1 MENEG
6 WQNSIRH
13 SLSINRYFVKVPRE
27 QPGKGSFWR
36 IDQDSEAKLTD
47 SAFRKNSSA
56 KIEQP
61 AKLSEPKSLRKKEE
75 KPVKKRDLLSSIES
89 SDSDSELNVVT
100 PNKPA
105 SPASQTL
112 TCNQCNINDLQA
124 SVFSP
129 EEMDRH
135 IKLYHSE
142 NYCPTTC
149 ENCSMRFLSRTEM
162 DTHTDHKNMCEIY
175 KESQTWVSY

>member
-13 SLSINRYFVKVPRE
+13 NLSKNRYFIKVPRE
-27 QPGKGSFWR
+27 QPGKSSFWR
-36 IDQDSEAKLTD
+36 IDQGSETKLID

-56 KIEQP
+56 KPE
-61 AKLSEPKSLRKKEE
+61 KLSKPKSTKKKEE
-75 KPVKKRDLLSSIES
+75 KPVKQRDLLSSIES
-89 SDSDSELNVVT
+89 SDFDSELNVVI
-100 PNKPA
+100 PEKPA

-112 TCNQCNINDLQA
+112 TCNQCNINELQA

-142 NYCPTTC
+142 NYYPTTC

-162 DTHTDHKNMCEIY
+162 DTHADHKSMCEIY